1 MTIIDQA
8 AAPRILLIGRS
19 RDVLGIVLQE
29 LRDAGLDV
37 TGTADPDSAAD
48 QFDARVFDIVALGG
62 GLLGPAG
69 DPLRSALMSANPD
82 LRLLDVTAPTATH
95 RILAELEHRGSSV
108 DLRAYCAR
116 IGYCG
121 SLTPTLE
128 TLRALHAHHI
138 AAIPFEAID
147 ALLDR
152 TVDIAP
158 AAVDA
163 KLIAGRR
170 GGYCFEQNSLFQ
182 RVLAATGFAVEG
194 LIARVRWMLPP
205 GAPPRPLTHMA
216 LRVTID
222 GIPWLAD
229 VGFGGNVLPTPI
241 RLDIEGPQQT
251 GHGPYRLVAF
261 GPVTL
266 LQAQLGDRWES
277 LYELQPLPAA
287 PSDYEVGNWFTS
299 RHPSSHFRHQLIAAK
314 TTTEARYNLLEGR
327 LTVRRPGAPAEQS
340 HLDAKGIEAAL
351 EGTFGL
357 PVEQSWRAIIERAA
371 SVTA

>member
-1 MTIIDQA
+1 MTIIDPA
-8 AAPRILLIGRS
+8 AAPRILLVGRS
-19 RDVLGIVLQE
+19 RDVLDIVLQE

-37 TGTADPDSAAD
+37 SGTADPESASEH
-48 QFDARVFDIVALGG
+48 FDPRAFDIAALGG
-62 GLLGPAG
+62 GLLGPGG
-69 DPLRSALMSANPD
+69 DAVRSALKAANPD

-95 RILAELEHRGSSV
+95 RIMAELEQRGSPV
-108 DLRAYCAR
+108 DLEAYCAR
-116 IGYCG
+116 IGYSG

-152 TVDIAP
+152 PIDIAP
-158 AAVDA
+158 ASVDA

-170 GGYCFEQNSLFQ
+170 GGYCFEQNGLFQ
-182 RVLAATGFAVEG
+182 RVLAAMGFAVEG

-216 LRVTID
+216 MRVTID
-222 GIPWLAD
+222 GTPWLTD

-251 GHGPYRLVAF
+251 RHGPYRLVAF

-266 LQAQLGDRWES
+266 LQARLGERWES
-277 LYELQPLPAA
+277 LYDLQPLPAA
-287 PSDYEVGNWFTS
+287 RSDYEVGNWFTS

-314 TTTEARYNLLEGR
+314 TTPEARYNLLEGR

-340 HLDAKGIEAAL
+340 HLDAMGIEAVL

-357 PVEQSWRAIIERAA
+357 PVEQSWRPIIERAA

>member
-19 RDVLGIVLQE
+19 RDVLDIVLQE

-37 TGTADPDSAAD
+37 VGIADPESASER
-48 QFDARVFDIVALGG
+48 FDARDFDIAALGG

-69 DPLRSALMSANPD
+69 DAVRTALMTANPD

-95 RILAELEHRGSSV
+95 RIMAELGNRRSPV

-116 IGYCG
+116 IGYSG
-121 SLTPTLE
+121 SLTPTVE

-152 TVDIAP
+152 TIDIAP

-163 KLIAGRR
+163 KLITRHR
-170 GGYCFEQNSLFQ
+170 GGYCFEQNGLFQ
-182 RVLAATGFAVEG
+182 RVLSEIGFAVEG

-222 GIPWLAD
+222 GTPWLAD

-251 GHGPYRLVAF
+251 RHGCYRLVAF

-287 PSDYEVGNWFTS
+287 SSDYEVGNWFTS

-314 TTTEARYNLLEGR
+314 TTSEARYNLLEGR
-327 LTVRRPGAPAEQS
+327 LTERRPGAPAEQS
-340 HLDAKGIEAAL
+340 HLDAEGIAAVLEA
-351 EGTFGL
+351 TFGL
-357 PVEQSWRAIIERAA
+357 PVEESWSAVIERAA
-371 SVTA
+371 SVTT